1 MIYNAQCT
9 IYIIYI
15 YIAAKPEFVS
25 RLSCI
30 LYRVYYIAY
39 FRVAGWRGM
48 GLGRMYFSGA

>member
-1 MIYNAQCT
+1 MYNIYN
-9 IYIIYI
+9 IYI

-25 RLSCI
+25 RLYCI